1 MTRTADRRAWLAIAT
16 GSAASFLV
24 LLDDSAVALSL
35 SRIGQ
40 DLGLGLIGL
49 EWVVNIYSLAF
60 AVMAL
65 WGGMLAER
73 GGARRVL
80 CAGLAAFAGVSL
92 AAGLVSAGGLLIAL
106 RAAQGVSAAFIG
118 PAALAVVTTAFPQ
131 GRRGAAL
138 GVWAG
143 VSASAVAAGP
153 LIGALLTQGFGWR
166 SIFLVNVP
174 LAVLLLLCAML
185 TIPVDGPTTSRGRL
199 DVAGLLSSGV
209 VLSLLVL
216 GLTEATS
223 IGWSS
228 LALWA
233 VVGTAAVACVV
244 FVAVERRAENPLLD
258 LALFRLPNFAAGNLL
273 GLLNLAIMCSLFF
286 FLALYLQRGML
297 LPPLSAGLALLP
309 FTALIAIVAPLA
321 GRLADR
327 TGARTPIVVGLWL
340 VAAGLLLLSRIGPES
355 TVLDIVPALL
365 IAGLGLGLASSPTT
379 TAAMASVPTRSTGI
393 GGATVTVS
401 RLLGLALGVAVMGT
415 IVSVGWPGGSVITV
429 AERATFARALGIGF
443 AVNAALAVLGGAA
456 AAVFIHP
463 ARPALAPA
471 VGNSGVNPYLQDSA
485 AMPGDERGVP

>member
-1 MTRTADRRAWLAIAT
+1 MTRGAGRRAWLAVGLA
-16 GSAASFLV
+16 SAASFLV

-35 SRIGQ
+35 SRMGQ
-40 DLGLGLIGL
+40 ELGLALVGI

-60 AVMAL
+60 AVLVL
-65 WGGMLAER
+65 WGGMLADR
-73 GGARRVL
+73 LGARRVL

-92 AAGLVSAGGLLIAL
+92 AAGLASSGDLLIAL
-106 RAAQGVSAAFIG
+106 RAAQGMSAAFIA
-118 PAALAVVTTAFPQ
+118 PAALAVVTTSFPP

-153 LIGALLTQGFGWR
+153 LIGAVLTQVFGWR

-174 LAVLLLLCAML
+174 LAVLLLLVAVL
-185 TIPVDGPTTSRGRL
+185 VLPVDAMTVPRGRL
-199 DVAGLLSSGV
+199 DIAGLLSSATA
-209 VLSLLVL
+209 LSFLVL
-216 GLTEATS
+216 GLTQATS
-223 IGWSS
+223 LGWAS
-228 LALWA
+228 LVVWA
-233 VVGTAAVACVV
+233 VFGTAAVASVA
-244 FVAVERRAENPLLD
+244 FIAVERHAENPLLD

-297 LPPLSAGLALLP
+297 LRPLSAGLALLP

-327 TGARTPIVVGLWL
+327 TGPRTPIVTGLWL
-340 VAAGLLLLSRIGPES
+340 VSVGLLLLSRIGPES
-355 TVLDIVPALL
+355 TVRDVLPALL

-379 TAAMASVPTRSTGI
+379 TAAMSSVPTRSTGI

-415 IVSVGWPGGSVITV
+415 IVSVGWPGGTVITGGQ
-429 AERATFARALGIGF
+429 RAVFAGALGVGF
-443 AVNAALAVLGGAA
+443 AVNAALALLGGV
-456 AAVFIHP
+456 AAVVFIRP
-463 ARPALAPA
+463 TRPASSPDAKSSEVDSCL
-471 VGNSGVNPYLQDSA
+471 GDSA
-485 AMPGDERGVP
+485 AMPGDGPDVP

>member
-1 MTRTADRRAWLAIAT
+1 MTQGPRRRAWLAVAIA
-16 GSAASFLV
+16 SAASFLV
-24 LLDDSAVALSL
+24 LLDDSAVALAL
-35 SRIGQ
+35 SRMGQ
-40 DLGLGLIGL
+40 ELGLGLVGL

-65 WGGMLAER
+65 WGGMLADR
-73 GGARRVL
+73 LGTRRVL

-92 AAGLVSAGGLLIAL
+92 AAGLVSSGGLLIVL

-118 PAALAVVTTAFPQ
+118 PAALAVVTTSFPP

-174 LAVLLLLCAML
+174 LAVLLLLTAML
-185 TIPVDGPTTSRGRL
+185 VLPADAPTRSRGRL
-199 DVAGLLSSGV
+199 DIAGLLSSATA
-209 VLSLLVL
+209 LSFLVL
-216 GLTEATS
+216 GLTQATS
-223 IGWSS
+223 LGWTS

-233 VVGTAAVACVV
+233 VFGIAAVASMA
-244 FVAVERRAENPLLD
+244 FIAVEHRAENPLLD

-297 LPPLSAGLALLP
+297 LTPLSAGLALLP

-327 TGARTPIVVGLWL
+327 TGARTPIVIGLWL
-340 VAAGLLLLSRIGPES
+340 VAAGLLLLSRIGAES
-355 TVLDIVPALL
+355 TVRDIVPALF

-379 TAAMASVPTRSTGI
+379 TAAMSSVPTRSTGI

-429 AERATFARALGIGF
+429 AERATFARALGVGF
-443 AVNAALAVLGGAA
+443 AVNAGLALLGGAA
-456 AAVFIHP
+456 AAVFIRP
-463 ARPALAPA
+463 TGTAASSSSSGQDGDPRSDDAATIRRAAR
-471 VGNSGVNPYLQDSA
+471 
-485 AMPGDERGVP
+485 DEP